1 MFTEKFTTGFR
12 TLKQKG
18 ERIPPRPAVRGFQ
31 CAPRMNFAFLTS
43 REDPEDVHPPSGLD
57 RLLELESRLSDYRRL
72 FWIVSALYLL
82 SLGLVYRSAPRDP
95 LVVGLFQDGQ
105 MQVLSPL
112 SAEDQSGRFRIVLS
126 AFIGEFLHDLT
137 GYDSFQETYR
147 LKKALDRMTP
157 ELRERFEND
166 FARNQFVKRIRD
178 SRVRSRIELRE
189 SQIRK
194 VSPGI
199 YSIVA
204 VVVRHVASYDN
215 PASRRDDILKC
226 RFVVRTG
233 APLPS
238 NPYGLWVSS
247 YAEHLIDRTASPT
260 GKTP

>member
-1 MFTEKFTTGFR
+1 MN
-12 TLKQKG
+12 
-18 ERIPPRPAVRGFQ
+18 IP
-31 CAPRMNFAFLTS
+31 FLS
-43 REDPEDVHPPSGLD
+43 PREDSGEFRPPSGLD
-57 RLLELESRLSDYRRL
+57 RLVELESRLSDYRRL
-72 FWIVSALYLL
+72 FWVVSGLYLL
-82 SLGLVYRSAPRDP
+82 SLGLLYRSAPREP
-95 LVVGLFQDGQ
+95 LVVGLFQDGK
-105 MQVLSPL
+105 MQVLAPL
-112 SAEDQSGRFRIVLS
+112 SSEDQSGRFRIVLS
-126 AFIGEFLHDLT
+126 AFVGEFLHDLT

-157 ELRERFEND
+157 ELRGRFETD

-194 VSPGI
+194 VSPGV
-199 YSIVA
+199 YAIVA
-204 VVVRHVASYDN
+204 VIVRHVSSYDN

-247 YAEHLIDRTASPT
+247 YAEHLIDRTAMPG